1 MNILFSAFCF
11 LVEFYIAFDAF
22 GELFEERHKKRYTFL
37 IGLGL
42 YTIALISFSIV
53 ENMYLNLI
61 AFFTIN
67 LIYALIAFNSSLKG
81 AAVCSFFLT
90 TLMSVTEFLSILGFS
105 AALNGDISSYSSDF
119 TSYTIGAIISKI
131 LYFLTVK
138 LTINFGFK
146 DKIRCSAPA
155 FLLLY
160 PSSSIIILIEFWIIS
175 SNYELPEIYKSI
187 ITISGIVLMVTII
200 LTYIF
205 YGRTSGVL
213 DELYKQKREA
223 DRIVTDMA
231 YYDILDRQNET
242 LKTFVHDEKNHLL
255 AIKAI
260 ADNEEV
266 NRYIDTV
273 FEDIK
278 YHSMFGNTKNK
289 YLDLLINKYN
299 SICEVNGIDFQINIK
314 TANLSFMQPPDLI
327 TIISNILD
335 NATEAAINSNDK
347 KLVFSINSA
356 NGFDFINCIN
366 SCDKKPNVI
375 NNILQT
381 KKSDREK
388 HGLGIKSIKQVTRK
402 YKGEF
407 NWYYREA
414 TKEFTTRIAFRTRED
429 N

>member
-11 LVEFYIAFDAF
+11 FVEFYIALDAL

-37 IGLGL
+37 TGLGL
-42 YTIALISFSIV
+42 YAIALTSFSLV
-53 ENMYLNLI
+53 ENLYLNLI
-61 AFFTIN
+61 VFFIIN
-67 LIYALIAFNSSLKG
+67 LAFSLLAFNSNLKS

-90 TLMSVTEFLSILGFS
+90 VMMLVTEFLAILGP
-105 AALNGDISSYSSDF
+105 AVQLNGDISSDITDF
-119 TSYTIGAIISKI
+119 TSYAIGAIISKI

-138 LTINFGFK
+138 LTLYFGFR
-146 DKIRCSAPA
+146 DKTKVNSPS
-155 FLLLY
+155 FLFLY
-160 PSSSIIILIEFWIIS
+160 PLSTIIILFAFWLIS
-175 SNYELPEIYKSI
+175 SKYELSGIYKGF
-187 ITISGIVLMVTII
+187 ITLSGVALMVTII

-205 YGRTSGVL
+205 YGRTSEEL
-213 DELYKQKREA
+213 EELYKQKRES

-266 NRYIDTV
+266 SNYIDTV
-273 FEDIK
+273 FEDIR

-299 SICEVNGIDFQINIK
+299 SICEANGIDFQINIK

-356 NGFDFINCIN
+356 NGFDFIDCIN

-407 NWYYREA
+407 NWYYRED

-429 N
+429 D